1 MFLCFKVIESKSMN
15 SFGKVKGWEKRSVL
29 LRRIWNQAIPKET
42 WDSVTPQQKHRSVQG
57 LECNYLS
64 KSKNSSSVNQG
75 MPAYT
80 ESHSFPDILRVHI
93 PIQTQMCI
101 YTCRVIV
108 LGWTSRIACI
118 FSDAPNNLNYCITLY
133 YCFQSTKL
141 VSF

>member
-1 MFLCFKVIESKSMN
+1 M
-15 SFGKVKGWEKRSVL
+15 L
-29 LRRIWNQAIPKET
+29 LSRRIQNYAIPKET
-42 WDSVTPQQKHRSVQG
+42 WNSVIPQQKHRSVQG
-57 LECNYLS
+57 LECNHLS

-118 FSDAPNNLNYCITLY
+118 FSDAPNNLNCVLLY
-133 YCFQSTKL
+133 TDL
-141 VSF
+141 VDKTSFFLKGYNFYVLIEFPDLPKECLGTA